1 MMEYWSVGVEYQIF
15 MQRVSTNLTLFYK
28 FFIPVFW
35 LAFAGAGTIAV
46 QVMSDDAFMRMGA
59 LVAFVMSLGILFLTF
74 FQLKRV
80 EMSNDAVYV
89 TNYFKHFQYPY
100 NNIEKITHL
109 DLLIVQIATIH
120 LRVPGTFGKKLRFVP
135 SNSLYKDFWESHP
148 ELKTELYKA

>member
-1 MMEYWSVGVEYQIF
+1 

-28 FFIPVFW
+28 LFIPVFW

-46 QVMSDDAFMRMGA
+46 QVMNDDAFARMSV
-59 LVAFVMSLGILFLTF
+59 LVAYGVSLGILYLTF

-80 EMSNDAVYV
+80 EMSDEAIYV

-100 NNIEKITHL
+100 SNIEKITHR
-109 DLLIVQIATIH
+109 DLLIIQIATIH

-148 ELKTELYKA
+148 ELKAELYKA

>member
-1 MMEYWSVGVEYQIF
+1 

-46 QVMSDDAFMRMGA
+46 QVMSNESFLRMGTLA
-59 LVAFVMSLGILFLTF
+59 IYVLSLGILFLTT

-80 EMSNDAVYV
+80 EMGDEAVYV

-100 NNIEKITHL
+100 SNIEKITHL
-109 DLLIVQIATIH
+109 DLVILQIATIH
-120 LRVPGTFGKKLRFVP
+120 LRVPGTLGKKLRFVP

-148 ELKTELYKA
+148 ALKAELYRA